1 MVRWDVTSIAVYW
14 FLTQY
19 TARQVRCGGLVDTC
33 DRNAVRAAAGP
44 DTVLVHIETPANPML
59 RV

>member
-1 MVRWDVTSIAVYW
+1 M
-14 FLTQY
+14 
-19 TARQVRCGGLVDTC
+19 DTC